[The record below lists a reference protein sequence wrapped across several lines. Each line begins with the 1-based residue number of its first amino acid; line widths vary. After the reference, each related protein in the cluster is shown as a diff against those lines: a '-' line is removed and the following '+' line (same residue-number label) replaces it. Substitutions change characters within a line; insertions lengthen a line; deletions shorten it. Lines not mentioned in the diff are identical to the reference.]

1 MFEWVDLQEKREI
14 IVSFVF
20 VKFNFYLEKQKQ
32 NQTMQSVMHMP
43 LEHNKNK
50 DKFIWKYDLFSF

>member
-50 DKFIWKYDLFSF
+50 DKFI